1 VSYEVSTPV
10 FEGPF
15 DLLLHLIAKEQVNLS
30 EISLSAIVDAFVVE
44 IQKMATLDLEVATEF
59 LLIAATLIE
68 LKLRRLLPER
78 ANVDMD
84 EELALLEERDLL
96 LAKLL
101 EYQTFRHAATALRR
115 LENKAARSF
124 PRTNVVEEGFS
135 DLTPDLLASV
145 TPNQLR
151 AAFLR
156 ALNRAML
163 PKVEPKVRLDH
174 VTEVRFTVADA
185 VNELAQQLP
194 RMGTVSFRELT
205 VGAKEPLEII
215 VRFLAVLELFKQGWL
230 TAEQHESF
238 GDLRLTWR
246 ANDAED
252 DDSPAARFLSGATGP
267 TAVQPDTAEE
277 IEAQRVLDRTARS
290 TLLDDDPDAEEAEAD
305 IDAALA
311 AVQQAR
317 LSGADTTSDD
327 ELDAYLRNS
336 EANAAVED
344 DPTSPSATGE
354 ADDADI
360 SAVVEEDLALLNP
373 ANPANPTRSDQPK
386 PAFVNFSVDDYE
398 G

>member
-1 VSYEVSTPV
+1 MSYEVSTPV

-30 EISLSAIVDAFVVE
+30 EISLSGIVDAFVVE
-44 IQKMATLDLEVATEF
+44 IQKMQTLDLEVATEF

-124 PRTNVVEEGFS
+124 PRTNVVEEGFNN
-135 DLTPDLLASV
+135 LTPDLLASV

-163 PKVEPKVRLDH
+163 PKVEPKVHLDH

-194 RMGTVSFRELT
+194 SMGTVSFRDLT
-205 VGAKEPLEII
+205 LDAKEPLEVI

-230 TAEQHESF
+230 TAEQNESF

-246 ANDAED
+246 ANDADD

-267 TAVQPDTAEE
+267 TVVKPDTDEE
-277 IEAQRVLDRTARS
+277 VEAQRLAARS
-290 TLLDDDPDAEEAEAD
+290 DRSARLGTPWLDDDPDAEEAEAD

-317 LSGADTTSDD
+317 ISGADTTPD
-327 ELDAYLRNS
+327 ESLDVYLRNS
-336 EANAAVED
+336 EANAAHED
-344 DPTSPSATGE
+344 DPESDREFVGIESADVG
-354 ADDADI
+354 
-360 SAVVEEDLALLNP
+360 AVVEEDLAFVEK
-373 ANPANPTRSDQPK
+373 PK
-386 PAFVNFSVDDYE
+386 PAFVNFAVDDYE

>member
-59 LLIAATLIE
+59 LLISATLIE

-194 RMGTVSFRELT
+194 RMGTVSFRDLT
-205 VGAKEPLEII
+205 ASAKEPLEII

-267 TAVQPDTAEE
+267 TADEPDTAEE
-277 IEAQRVLDRTARS
+277 IEAQRVLDRTTRS

-317 LSGADTTSDD
+317 ISGTDTTSDD

-344 DPTSPSATGE
+344 NPLSESALEAETSNV
-354 ADDADI
+354 D
-360 SAVVEEDLALLNP
+360 AVVEEDLALV
-373 ANPANPTRSDQPK
+373 DQPK

>member
-30 EISLSAIVDAFVVE
+30 EISLSGIVDAFVVE
-44 IQKMATLDLEVATEF
+44 IQKMQTLDLEVATEF

-124 PRTNVVEEGFS
+124 PRTNVVEEGFNN
-135 DLTPDLLASV
+135 LTPDLLASV

-194 RMGTVSFRELT
+194 RMGTVSFRDLT
-205 VGAKEPLEII
+205 ASAKEPLEII

-230 TAEQHESF
+230 TAEQNESF

-252 DDSPAARFLSGATGP
+252 DDSPAARFLSGVTGP
-267 TAVQPDTAEE
+267 TAATPDAGSETEARQGAER
-277 IEAQRVLDRTARS
+277 ASPLLLD
-290 TLLDDDPDAEEAEAD
+290 DDDPDAEEADAD

-311 AVQQAR
+311 AVQHAR
-317 LSGADTTSDD
+317 ISGVDTTTDE
-327 ELDAYLRNS
+327 ELDTYLRNT
-336 EANAAVED
+336 EANAAHEREAHEV
-344 DPTSPSATGE
+344 DPADTTDEIE
-354 ADDADI
+354 ADIALAD
-360 SAVVEEDLALLNP
+360 E
-373 ANPANPTRSDQPK
+373 PK
-386 PAFVNFSVDDYE
+386 PAFVNFTVDDYE

>member
-30 EISLSAIVDAFVVE
+30 EISLSGIVDAFVVE
-44 IQKMATLDLEVATEF
+44 IQKMQTLDLEVATEF

-124 PRTNVVEEGFS
+124 PRTNVVEEGFNS
-135 DLTPDLLASV
+135 LTPDLLASV

-194 RMGTVSFRELT
+194 RMGTVSFRDLT
-205 VGAKEPLEII
+205 ATAKEPLEII

-267 TAVQPDTAEE
+267 SVVKPDTDEE
-277 IEAQRVLDRTARS
+277 IEAQRTADRSSRTS
-290 TLLDDDPDAEEAEAD
+290 VLLDDDPDAEEAEAD

-317 LSGADTTSDD
+317 ISGTDTMPDE
-327 ELDAYLRNS
+327 ELDLYLRNT
-336 EANAAVED
+336 EANAAHED
-344 DPTSPSATGE
+344 DPE
-354 ADDADI
+354 ADREA
-360 SAVVEEDLALLNP
+360 AVVDSADVAEPIEADLAIV
-373 ANPANPTRSDQPK
+373 DQPK
-386 PAFVNFSVDDYE
+386 PAFVNFTVDDYE

>member
-30 EISLSAIVDAFVVE
+30 EISLSGIVDAFVVE
-44 IQKMATLDLEVATEF
+44 IQKMQTLDLEVATEF

-124 PRTNVVEEGFS
+124 PRTNVVEEGFNN
-135 DLTPDLLASV
+135 LTPDLLASV

-185 VNELAQQLP
+185 VNELAQSLP
-194 RMGTVSFRELT
+194 RMGTVSFRDLT

-230 TAEQHESF
+230 TAEQNQSF

-246 ANDAED
+246 ASDAED
-252 DDSPAARFLSGATGP
+252 DDSPAARFLSGVTGP
-267 TAVQPDTAEE
+267 ASVAPDTDEQTG
-277 IEAQRVLDRTARS
+277 AQAPSASHRGSSSVLD
-290 TLLDDDPDAEEAEAD
+290 DDDPDAEEAEAD

-317 LSGADTTSDD
+317 LSGVDTTPDE
-327 ELDAYLRNS
+327 ELDTYLRNA
-336 EANAAVED
+336 EANAAHESEAHEVD
-344 DPTSPSATGE
+344 AADATEEVE
-354 ADDADI
+354 ADIALAD
-360 SAVVEEDLALLNP
+360 E
-373 ANPANPTRSDQPK
+373 PK
-386 PAFVNFSVDDYE
+386 PAFVNFTVDDYE

>member
-1 VSYEVSTPV
+1 MSYEVSTPV

-30 EISLSAIVDAFVVE
+30 EISLSGIVDAFVVE
-44 IQKMATLDLEVATEF
+44 IQKMQTLDLEVATEF

-115 LENKAARSF
+115 LEHKAARSF
-124 PRTNVVEEGFS
+124 PRTNVVEEGFNS
-135 DLTPDLLASV
+135 LTPDLLASV

-194 RMGTVSFRELT
+194 RMGTVSFRDLT
-205 VGAKEPLEII
+205 ASAKEPLEII

-267 TAVQPDTAEE
+267 SVVKPDTDEE
-277 IEAQRVLDRTARS
+277 IEAQRVADRSSRTS
-290 TLLDDDPDAEEAEAD
+290 VLLDDDPDAEEAEAD

-317 LSGADTTSDD
+317 ISGTDTTPDE
-327 ELDAYLRNS
+327 ELDAYLRNT
-336 EANAAVED
+336 EANAAHED
-344 DPTSPSATGE
+344 DPE
-354 ADDADI
+354 ADRQA
-360 SAVVEEDLALLNP
+360 AVVDRADVAEPIEADLAIV
-373 ANPANPTRSDQPK
+373 DQPK
-386 PAFVNFSVDDYE
+386 PAFVNFTVDDYE

>member
-1 VSYEVSTPV
+1 MSYEVSTPV

-30 EISLSAIVDAFVVE
+30 EISLSGIVDAFVVE
-44 IQKMATLDLEVATEF
+44 IQKMQTLDLEVATEF

-124 PRTNVVEEGFS
+124 PRTNVIEEGFNN
-135 DLTPDLLASV
+135 LTPDLLASV

-194 RMGTVSFRELT
+194 RMGTVSFRDLT
-205 VGAKEPLEII
+205 SGAKEPLEII

-267 TAVQPDTAEE
+267 SVVKPDTDDE
-277 IEAQRVLDRTARS
+277 IEAQRVADRSSRIAV
-290 TLLDDDPDAEEAEAD
+290 LLDDDPDAEEAEAD

-317 LSGADTTSDD
+317 ISGTDTTPDE
-327 ELDAYLRNS
+327 ELDAYLRNT
-336 EANAAVED
+336 EANAAHED
-344 DPTSPSATGE
+344 DPE
-354 ADDADI
+354 ADRQA
-360 SAVVEEDLALLNP
+360 AVVDSADVAEPIEADLAFV
-373 ANPANPTRSDQPK
+373 DQPK
-386 PAFVNFSVDDYE
+386 PAFVNFTVDDYE

>member
-44 IQKMATLDLEVATEF
+44 IQKMQTLDLEVATEF

-124 PRTNVVEEGFS
+124 PRTNVVEESFNNLS
-135 DLTPDLLASV
+135 PDLLASV

-185 VNELAQQLP
+185 VNELAQSLP
-194 RMGTVSFRELT
+194 RMGTVSFRDLT
-205 VGAKEPLEII
+205 AGAKEPLEII

-230 TAEQHESF
+230 TAEQQESF

-252 DDSPAARFLSGATGP
+252 DDSPAARFLSGVTGP
-267 TAVQPDTAEE
+267 SAVSPDSEEE
-277 IEAQRVLDRTARS
+277 IEAQRAVDRNSRVS
-290 TLLDDDPDAEEAEAD
+290 VLLDDDPDAEEAEAD

-317 LSGADTTSDD
+317 ISGTDNTSDE
-327 ELDAYLRNS
+327 ELDVYLRNS
-336 EANAAVED
+336 EANAAQED
-344 DPTSPSATGE
+344 DPTSDQLAAQ
-354 ADDADI
+354 ADH
-360 SAVVEEDLALLNP
+360 SEVGAVVEEDLALV
-373 ANPANPTRSDQPK
+373 DQPK
-386 PAFVNFSVDDYE
+386 PAFVNFTVDDYE

>member
-1 VSYEVSTPV
+1 
-10 FEGPF
+10 
-15 DLLLHLIAKEQVNLS
+15 
-30 EISLSAIVDAFVVE
+30 
-44 IQKMATLDLEVATEF
+44 
-59 LLIAATLIE
+59 
-68 LKLRRLLPER
+68 
-78 ANVDMD
+78 MD

-124 PRTNVVEEGFS
+124 PRTNVVEEGFHN
-135 DLTPDLLASV
+135 LTPDLLASV

-194 RMGTVSFRELT
+194 RMGTVSFRDLT
-205 VGAKEPLEII
+205 AGAKEPLEII

-267 TAVQPDTAEE
+267 AVIKADSEE
-277 IEAQRVLDRTARS
+277 EVEARKAADRSSRALLD
-290 TLLDDDPDAEEAEAD
+290 DDDPDAEEAEAD

-311 AVQQAR
+311 AVQLAR
-317 LSGADTTSDD
+317 ISGVDTTTDE
-327 ELDAYLRNS
+327 ELDTYLRNS
-336 EANAAVED
+336 EANAAHENLGDMEGDGSDAQPAVEHD
-344 DPTSPSATGE
+344 IAL
-354 ADDADI
+354 AD
-360 SAVVEEDLALLNP
+360 E
-373 ANPANPTRSDQPK
+373 PK

>member
-30 EISLSAIVDAFVVE
+30 EISLSGIVDAFVVE
-44 IQKMATLDLEVATEF
+44 IQKMQTLDLEVATEF

-124 PRTNVVEEGFS
+124 PRTNVVEEGFNS
-135 DLTPDLLASV
+135 LTPDLLASV

-194 RMGTVSFRELT
+194 RMGTVSFRDLT
-205 VGAKEPLEII
+205 ASAKEPLEII

-267 TAVQPDTAEE
+267 SVVKPDTDEE
-277 IEAQRVLDRTARS
+277 IEAQRAADRSSRTS
-290 TLLDDDPDAEEAEAD
+290 VLLDDDPDAEEAEAD

-317 LSGADTTSDD
+317 ISGTDTTPDE
-327 ELDAYLRNS
+327 ELDAYLRNT
-336 EANAAVED
+336 EANAAHED
-344 DPTSPSATGE
+344 DPAADREAAVVDRADVAEPIE
-354 ADDADI
+354 AD
-360 SAVVEEDLALLNP
+360 LAMV
-373 ANPANPTRSDQPK
+373 DQPK
-386 PAFVNFSVDDYE
+386 PAFVNFTVDDYE

>member
-15 DLLLHLIAKEQVNLS
+15 DLLLHLIAKDQVNLS
-30 EISLSAIVDAFVVE
+30 EISLSSIVDAFVVE
-44 IQKMATLDLEVATEF
+44 IQKMQTLDLEVATEF

-124 PRTNVVEEGFS
+124 PRTNVVEEGFNN
-135 DLTPDLLASV
+135 LTPDLLASV

-194 RMGTVSFRELT
+194 RMGTVSFRDLT
-205 VGAKEPLEII
+205 AGAKEPLEII

-267 TAVQPDTAEE
+267 AVIKADSEDE
-277 IEAQRVLDRTARS
+277 VEARKAADRSSRALLD
-290 TLLDDDPDAEEAEAD
+290 DDDPDADEAEAD

-311 AVQQAR
+311 AVQLAR
-317 LSGADTTSDD
+317 ISGADTTTDE
-327 ELDAYLRNS
+327 ELDTYLRNS
-336 EANAAVED
+336 EANAAHENLGDTEGDGSDAQPAVEHD
-344 DPTSPSATGE
+344 IAL
-354 ADDADI
+354 AD
-360 SAVVEEDLALLNP
+360 E
-373 ANPANPTRSDQPK
+373 PK